1 MGEKVEAEDVEI
13 TTSVISQQPN
23 VVVVQ
28 PGRPLPGNDC
38 PVDGPQVIVTF
49 PAGVQCLSH
58 ACNLHLPH
66 QMEEKLVYR
75 EFVSLKVAALLHFAA
90 AWLSVLML

>member
-28 PGRPLPGNDC
+28 PGRPLPGGIDER
-38 PVDGPQVIVTF
+38 VETF
-49 PAGVQCLSH
+49 FSLRMRHHAGRPTTD
-58 ACNLHLPH
+58 N
-66 QMEEKLVYR
+66 
-75 EFVSLKVAALLHFAA
+75 
-90 AWLSVLML
+90 W